1 MSYGLRYEL
10 PQDSRIATVPVGYAD
25 GVPRALG
32 AAGAEV
38 VVRGARCRI
47 AGTVTMDQIL
57 VDAGD
62 LPVEIDDHVVLIG
75 EQAGVA
81 IDAADW
87 AAWIDTIPYEIVT
100 RLGGRLP
107 RVYRGDEA

>member
-1 MSYGLRYEL
+1 M
-10 PQDSRIATVPVGYAD
+10 
-25 GVPRALG
+25 
-32 AAGAEV
+32 
-38 VVRGARCRI
+38 RGTRCPI

-57 VDAGD
+57 VDVGD
-62 LPVEIDDHVVLIG
+62 LPVEIDDDVVLIG
-75 EQAGVA
+75 EQAGVV

-107 RVYRGDEA
+107 RVYLGVNA